1 MRRLLVNYYKKGDA
15 RFLSH
20 RETMRALE
28 RALRRSGAALL
39 FTEGFNPRPRMSFSP
54 ALPLGV
60 AAEADYLEVAVAE
73 EPDLRAMRESMDR
86 SLPEGLGIVSIQ
98 AMPPHVPRLSRWAR
112 YGLYRVEAAGRRYHL
127 ALRLGGEGEG
137 RLREALQALERHLQE
152 DIRDGEVTRVGIF
165 ASRDELW
172 EEVDGPLYLYRG
184 REGELEV
191 MQGGHQG

>member
-1 MRRLLVNYYKKGDA
+1 MKRVLVKYYKKGDA

-39 FTEGFNPRPRMSFSP
+39 FTEGFNPRPKMSLSP

-60 AAEADYLEVAVAE
+60 AAEAEYLEVAVAE
-73 EPDLRAMRESMDR
+73 DPDLRAMRENMDR

-98 AMPPHVPRLSRWAR
+98 LMPPHMPRLSRWAR
-112 YGLYRVEAAGRRYHL
+112 YGLYRIEADGRRYHL
-127 ALRLGGEGEG
+127 ALQLGGEGEG
-137 RLREALQALERHLQE
+137 RLRDALEELERHLQE
-152 DIRDGEVTRVGIF
+152 ALRGGEVTRVGIF

-184 REGELEV
+184 KERELEV
-191 MQGGHQG
+191 MQGGHKG